1 MWGNRWGKVTGLRI
15 EGKDKVELFQQ
26 SLLQKLSPKDFG
38 LRRVDLKLDSERAV
52 QGPVDFSQL
61 FMGFGFF
68 VMLAGFSLSAM
79 LFGFSLE
86 QRNRQ
91 VGLFRSLG
99 YTQKRIRLICWMEAG
114 FVCLVGTLMGVGWS
128 WFFGQ
133 AILWMLNDIWGAAV
147 AQMTLIY
154 SPTWESVIGGVLGS
168 FLMGVITLSFVSRRQ
183 LKKSPT
189 ELLQSGEFIRLSSQ
203 RRVKVIPF
211 SINLWGE
218 GLLWICAL
226 VLLGYSIYSDT
237 FPGPSYFGIG
247 ALFLICWSLADG

>member
-1 MWGNRWGKVTGLRI
+1 MILVSYLWALVC
-15 EGKDKVELFQQ
+15 
-26 SLLQKLSPKDFG
+26 LLCCW
-38 LRRVDLKLDSERAV
+38 
-52 QGPVDFSQL
+52 
-61 FMGFGFF
+61 
-68 VMLAGFSLSAM
+68 FSLSAM

-99 YTQKRIRLICWMEAG
+99 YTQKELDSS
-114 FVCLVGTLMGVGWS
+114 VGWKLGLS
-128 WFFGQ
+128 VWLEPFGCGMVLVFWSSNPMDAQ
-133 AILWMLNDIWGAAV
+133 RCLGGSGCPNDPDIFPD
-147 AQMTLIY
+147 L
-154 SPTWESVIGGVLGS
+154 ESVIGGVLGS

-189 ELLQSGEFIRLSSQ
+189 ELLQSGEFIRLSPK
-203 RRVKVIPF
+203 RRTKMIPF

-226 VLLGYSIYSDT
+226 VLWLLNLSGT

-247 ALFLICWSLADG
+247 ALA